1 MFGSRKYFDTAKQYQ
16 EFALIS
22 IFLLLFETFK
32 TSYSQTLAMLYWVIM
47 FVLVVFPFFWLRAVK
62 SYSWEKTINELL
74 PKPKNLK
81 KEIIGSITLCA
92 LLLVTFIFLSLTLT
106 LVGLNDLEKVG
117 AAIGAQTQEGVLL
130 LIGTLVIVLFIE
142 ELFFRAFLVNRVG
155 LIISTLIFTVA
166 HIGYGSIAE
175 LIGVF
180 ILGLIIAYWFK
191 KNNSII
197 QVYLAH
203 LLYDLVAIALYLM
216 I

>member
-1 MFGSRKYFDTAKQYQ
+1 
-16 EFALIS
+16 
-22 IFLLLFETFK
+22 
-32 TSYSQTLAMLYWVIM
+32 M
-47 FVLVVFPFFWLRAVK
+47 FVLLVFPFFWLRAVK
-62 SYSWEKTINELL
+62 SYSWEKTISELL

-92 LLLVTFIFLSLTLT
+92 LLLIAFIILSIILT

-117 AAIGAQTQEGVLL
+117 AVIGAQTQEGILL
-130 LIGTLVIVLFIE
+130 LVGTLIIVLFIE

-155 LIISTLIFTVA
+155 IIVSTLIFTIA
-166 HIGYGSIAE
+166 HLSYGSIAE

-180 ILGLIIAYWFK
+180 VLGLIIAYWFK
-191 KNNSII
+191 KNNSIT
-197 QVYLAH
+197 QVYFAH